1 MWKVLDSYTR
11 EQISSQP
18 LFEFRSK
25 LWKRKLEFQC
35 VLNVTDKPIRVYREQ
50 SVTTF
55 QPLPGSGKVGHAVKA
70 ATTEGTHTT

>member
-1 MWKVLDSYTR
+1 MKGTGQLHQRTDLLTALVRISFEIMK
-11 EQISSQP
+11 EQIRIP
-18 LFEFRSK
+18 V
-25 LWKRKLEFQC
+25 C

>member
-1 MWKVLDSYTR
+1 MKGTGQCHQRTDLFTAPV
-11 EQISSQP
+11 QIS
-18 LFEFRSK
+18 
-25 LWKRKLEFQC
+25 LEIMKEEIRIPVC

-70 ATTEGTHTT
+70 ATTEGTHTA

>member
-1 MWKVLDSYTR
+1 MKGTGQLHQRTVLLTALVRISFEIMK
-11 EQISSQP
+11 EQIRIP
-18 LFEFRSK
+18 V
-25 LWKRKLEFQC
+25 C

-70 ATTEGTHTT
+70 ATTE